1 VHRLGEKSLS
11 AVLHPLPAGGLA
23 LVFGAGGGIGSAL
36 HARLRADP
44 RHAGVMAF
52 SRSGRPSF
60 DLCDEAGIAAS
71 AKAVAAHV
79 LDIRLVLVATGAL
92 AREGC
97 SAEKS
102 LRQLDPGALARAF
115 AINTIGPALLM
126 KHFIP
131 LLPREGRSV
140 FAVLS
145 ARVGSIG
152 DNRLGGWYGYRAAKA
167 ALNQIV
173 RTAAV
178 ELKRSRPEALC
189 VALHPGTVDTRLSAG
204 FAKQGLTLQTPHA
217 AAEKILAVI
226 DGLRP
231 EDSGG
236 FFDQLG
242 NTIPW

>member
-1 VHRLGEKSLS
+1 MHCLGEKNLS

-36 HARLRADP
+36 HARLRADA
-44 RHAGVMAF
+44 RHADVMAF
-52 SRSGRPSF
+52 SRSGLPSF
-60 DLCDEAGIAAS
+60 DLCDETSIAAAAS
-71 AKAVAAHV
+71 AVAAQA
-79 LDIRLVLVATGAL
+79 LDLRLVLVATGAL

-97 SAEKS
+97 VAEKS
-102 LRQLDPGALARAF
+102 LKQLDPAALARTF
-115 AINTIGPALLM
+115 AVNTIGPALLM

-131 LLPREGRSV
+131 LLPRTGRSV
-140 FAVLS
+140 FALLS

-189 VALHPGTVDTRLSAG
+189 IALHPGTVDTRLSTG
-204 FAKQGLTLQTPHA
+204 FAKQGLALQTPEA
-217 AAEKILAVI
+217 AAEKILGVI

-236 FFDQLG
+236 FFDQRG

>member
-1 VHRLGEKSLS
+1 VHCLGEKSLN
-11 AVLHPLPAGGLA
+11 AVRHPLPAGGLA

-36 HARLRADP
+36 HASLRAQS
-44 RHAGVMAF
+44 RHASVMAF
-52 SRSGRPSF
+52 SRSGSPSF
-60 DLCDEAGIAAS
+60 DLGDETSIIAA
-71 AKAVAAHV
+71 ADAVAAHARE
-79 LDIRLVLVATGAL
+79 IRLVLVATGAL

-97 SAEKS
+97 VAEKS
-102 LRQLDPGALARAF
+102 LKQIDPAALARAF

-189 VALHPGTVDTRLSAG
+189 VALHPGTVDTRLSTG
-204 FAKQGLTLQTPHA
+204 FAKQGLTLQTPEA
-217 AAEKILAVI
+217 AAEKILGVI

-231 EDSGG
+231 QDSGG
-236 FFDQLG
+236 FFDQSG
-242 NTIPW
+242 GIIPW

>member
-1 VHRLGEKSLS
+1 VHCLGEKSLS
-11 AVLHPLPAGGLA
+11 TPRHPLPAGGLA
-23 LVFGAGGGIGSAL
+23 LVFGAGGIGSAL
-36 HARLRADP
+36 HARLRADS

-60 DLCDEAGIAAS
+60 DLDDETSLASAAS
-71 AKAVAAHV
+71 AVAAHA

-97 SAEKS
+97 IAEKN
-102 LRQLDPGALARAF
+102 LKQLDPVALTRAF
-115 AINTIGPALLM
+115 AVNTIGPALLM

-173 RTAAV
+173 RSAAV

-189 VALHPGTVDTRLSAG
+189 VALHPGTTDTRLSAG
-204 FAKQGLTLQTPHA
+204 FAKQGLELQTPDA
-217 AAEKILAVI
+217 TAEKILAVI
-226 DGLRP
+226 NGLRP

-236 FFDQLG
+236 FFDQRG

>member
-1 VHRLGEKSLS
+1 VPRLGEKSLN
-11 AVLHPLPAGGLA
+11 AFHHPLPAGGLA
-23 LVFGAGGGIGSAL
+23 LVFGASGGIGGAL

-60 DLCDEAGIAAS
+60 DLCDEAGIAA
-71 AKAVAAHV
+71 AAGAVATHG
-79 LDIRLVLVATGAL
+79 LDIRLLMVATGAL
-92 AREGC
+92 SREGC
-97 SAEKS
+97 VAEKG
-102 LRQLDPGALARAF
+102 LKQLDPAALARAF

-126 KHFIP
+126 KHFVP
-131 LLPREGRSV
+131 LLPRAGRCV

-189 VALHPGTVDTRLSAG
+189 VALHPGTVDTRLGAG
-204 FAKQGLTLQTPHA
+204 FTKQGLALQPPEA
-217 AAEKILAVI
+217 AAEKILDVI
-226 DGLRP
+226 DRLRP

-236 FFDQLG
+236 FFDQRG
-242 NTIPW
+242 DSIPW

>member
-1 VHRLGEKSLS
+1 M
-11 AVLHPLPAGGLA
+11 
-23 LVFGAGGGIGSAL
+23 LVFGTGGGIGRAL
-36 HARLRADP
+36 HARLRTDT

-60 DLCDEAGIAAS
+60 ELCDETSIAAAAS
-71 AKAVAAHV
+71 AVAAHA

-97 SAEKS
+97 VAEKK
-102 LRQLDPGALARAF
+102 LKQIDPAALARAF
-115 AINTIGPALLM
+115 SINTIGPALLM
-126 KHFIP
+126 KHFMP
-131 LLPREGRSV
+131 LLPRAGRSV

-145 ARVGSIG
+145 ARVGSIS

-204 FAKQGLTLQTPHA
+204 FAKQGLALQAPDT
-217 AAEKILAVI
+217 AAEKILGVI
-226 DGLRP
+226 DSLRP

-236 FFDQLG
+236 FFDQGG